1 MKIYTFNYF
10 TGYGYKEIFSHT
22 IKVYPITIKAKTF
35 QEAAQKCKKKALS
48 LSRYN
53 ECFSSAQVI
62 QVIEKENKESK
73 IGIYW
78 IEDEIIK
85 WEGEVCYW
93 TPPVFGKSHMQ
104 SFKLPSVEG
113 YYGSWIKDFCTGR
126 VTYSY
131 VGWMKY
137 SIQRFDY
144 TKFWSTASK
153 EEQEKNY
160 KKYVVDEIDYLL
172 KCKHCPEEDKK
183 ELRKLKLI
191 EN

>member
-85 WEGEVCYW
+85 WEG
-93 TPPVFGKSHMQ
+93 
-104 SFKLPSVEG
+104 
-113 YYGSWIKDFCTGR
+113 
-126 VTYSY
+126 
-131 VGWMKY
+131 
-137 SIQRFDY
+137 RFVIGHLQY
-144 TKFWSTASK
+144 LESLICNPL
-153 EEQEKNY
+153 NY
-160 KKYVVDEIDYLL
+160 LV
-172 KCKHCPEEDKK
+172 
-183 ELRKLKLI
+183 
-191 EN
+191 